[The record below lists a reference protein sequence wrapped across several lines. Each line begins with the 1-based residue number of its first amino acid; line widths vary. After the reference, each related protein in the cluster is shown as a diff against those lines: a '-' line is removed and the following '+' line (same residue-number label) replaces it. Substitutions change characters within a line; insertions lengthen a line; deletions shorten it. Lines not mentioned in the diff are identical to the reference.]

1 MLFWG
6 WGRAS
11 VNRQVSPQHAVILT
25 YRYFHL
31 MFAFTMTY
39 GYTYL
44 LATLTDQGWAT
55 RPISTPEA
63 QQILGAQP
71 LAPSTWKRFSLFGLL
86 GVIALLVA
94 FSVLTSALRRR

>member
-1 MLFWG
+1 M
-6 WGRAS
+6 
-11 VNRQVSPQHAVILT
+11 ILT

-31 MFAFTMTY
+31 MFAFTMTH